1 MDQLSNGHDEGVK
14 RYFVFGV
21 FGIVFLSGELSS
33 TVMWGI
39 V

>member
-14 RYFVFGV
+14 RYSVFGV
-21 FGIVFLSGELSS
+21 FGIVFSYGELSS
-33 TVMWGI
+33 TVMWGS